1 MNDPF
6 EVLGLTRSASLA
18 DVRLARRR
26 LAFDAHPDR
35 GGDPEQMRSLN
46 AAFDAAVAHVTGRR
60 PLADPTSTPA
70 PPTPD
75 ARPAPRSG
83 WSAQQRSTGQ
93 RARWRVER
101 DIPSFVIEALPA
113 EAFEALLVVTA
124 SIGELLVDEPPYVLE
139 AYLDDPEPCWC
150 RLDLVPD
157 AGSSTISLTVA
168 GIDGAPAPDPELVRD
183 TWIRELNLLGT

>member
-1 MNDPF
+1 MRDPF
-6 EVLGLTRSASLA
+6 EVLGLPRSASLA
-18 DVRLARRR
+18 EVRTARRR

-35 GGDPEQMRSLN
+35 GGDAEAMRALN
-46 AAFDAAVAHVTGRR
+46 AAFEAAVAHVTGRR
-60 PLADPTSTPA
+60 PLGEPAAA
-70 PPTPD
+70 PPQ
-75 ARPAPRSG
+75 PAQPPVKPR
-83 WSAQQRSTGQ
+83 WSAEQRNTRQQT
-93 RARWRVER
+93 RWRVER
-101 DIPSFVIEALPA
+101 DIPSFVIEALPV

-139 AYLDDPEPCWC
+139 AFLMDPEPCWC

-183 TWIRELNLLGT
+183 TWIRELNLLGS